1 MSNISKEDLEVM
13 NMVNNKGNDSLEKV
27 INRAK
32 SNSINKERRNYKKK
46 KMIPIKSV
54 AMAIVAASLISS
66 TLGVTLTNYK
76 VNNENVVIPINS
88 EITEDVDIKIQ
99 YYQGIMG
106 MNGDENTRIE
116 TAYGR
121 NENNLNDPNVDYS
134 YTHLVNNIVKASKE
148 SEEEVRCVI
157 IAAYNIIN
165 SPYRDEVFGKT
176 FDTISK
182 LEDINF
188 DNMKFL
194 KDGSV
199 EKFLEYLGYNNWKEY
214 QMNER
219 KNIKDLSV
227 INNYVNNS
235 GIRR

>member
-54 AMAIVAASLISS
+54 AMAIVAVSLISS
-66 TLGVTLTNYK
+66 TLGATLTNYK

-106 MNGDENTRIE
+106 MNGDENTRIDFIGLDKQIME
-116 TAYGR
+116 
-121 NENNLNDPNVDYS
+121 L
-134 YTHLVNNIVKASKE
+134 
-148 SEEEVRCVI
+148 
-157 IAAYNIIN
+157 
-165 SPYRDEVFGKT
+165 F
-176 FDTISK
+176 
-182 LEDINF
+182 
-188 DNMKFL
+188 
-194 KDGSV
+194 
-199 EKFLEYLGYNNWKEY
+199 
-214 QMNER
+214 
-219 KNIKDLSV
+219 
-227 INNYVNNS
+227 
-235 GIRR
+235 